1 MLECG
6 VRLTPV
12 EGSDRVT
19 ATLETR
25 KQFVWENDAN
35 QSVSYSQKLE
45 LPRMWAED
53 HPPQGVETYR
63 CGLLYDKSALWSH
76 VSVKVTKPPSFT
88 ITRVPAFG
96 IPVVEGM
103 TVMLSCDIEVEE
115 ELKAGLVYFLSI
127 YRLTVL
133 VITMFPMEFNIK
145 VIQRG
150 NRSRVF
156 LKSF

>member
-19 ATLETR
+19 AVLETR

-45 LPRMWAED
+45 LPRVWAED
-53 HPPQGVETYR
+53 FPPHGVETYR

-115 ELKAGLVYFLSI
+115 ELKARLVYLSI
-127 YRLTVL
+127 YY
-133 VITMFPMEFNIK
+133 
-145 VIQRG
+145 
-150 NRSRVF
+150 
-156 LKSF
+156 